1 MSLNDSSV
9 TLAEKVADSG
19 EMEVLFSE
27 AYDYWEPQRGDIVRG
42 RIIQITPHEIL
53 VDIGSKSEGVVTE
66 RDFQYLDP
74 GVLEQL
80 QVGDEVLV
88 YVVNPE
94 DENGNI
100 LLSLSLAQLES
111 DWQAAEERFQKGEVF
126 QATITGCNKGGL
138 LVHLGKVRG
147 FLPASQID
155 RSHWGN
161 NNHDQ
166 DLGSRLAA
174 MVGQQLPV
182 KIIELD
188 RKRNRLILSERAALS
203 QYRREQKAKL
213 LAELQEGEIRH
224 GVVTNLCD
232 FGAFVDL
239 GGADGLIHLSELSWG
254 YISRPHDVLRVGQEV
269 DVYILSV
276 DRERGRIGL
285 SLKRLQPE
293 PWSRVD
299 EMYEVGQLVEGEVT
313 NLTKFGAFV
322 RLADSNIEGLIHIS
336 ELSDDPTSPPEAVV
350 QKGDR
355 LTVKIIHIDSER
367 QRMGL
372 SLKAAASLEQEP
384 GDEETGEEE
393 MAPEEEDNVE

>member
-1 MSLNDSSV
+1 MNLNDSSV
-9 TLAEKVADSG
+9 TLAEKVADSR
-19 EMEVLFSE
+19 EMEALLSE

-42 RIIQITPHEIL
+42 RIIQIASHEIL

-66 RDFQYLDP
+66 RDFQYLEP

-100 LLSLSLAQLES
+100 LLSLSLAQLEN

-126 QATITGCNKGGL
+126 QATITGYNKGGL

-161 NNHDQ
+161 DNPDQ

-203 QYRREQKAKL
+203 QYRREQKARL

-254 YISRPHDVLRVGQEV
+254 YISRPHDVLQVGQEV

-336 ELSDDPTSPPEAVV
+336 ELSDDPTSPPDAVV

-372 SLKAAASLEQEP
+372 SLKAVASPERETE
-384 GDEETGEEE
+384 DEKAMGEEL
-393 MAPEEEDNVE
+393 APEVENDVK